1 MPPTLYNSLFMAGH
15 EVRWFKEL
23 ESTNDY
29 IVNLARD
36 SDTEVDRD
44 RLAGLVVV
52 SDYQSKGRGRMDREW
67 LAPPGRC
74 LLMSILVPATTIP
87 DNPFL
92 IVSAVSLAVVEACME
107 TVSLHVDIAWPNDLY
122 VGGKKLG
129 GILTEIVGG
138 LPYLVVGIGLNVT
151 WPAIAGDGVIEG
163 ASAASDQLEGESTL
177 HSTNT
182 ATSIL
187 LESEE
192 LVDRRYLLER
202 ILVWMDRHL
211 EEATMPNGIA
221 DLLKEYRERCIT
233 VGKCVSVSLVGGR
246 VVEGTAIAID
256 SNGRLNVE
264 SGSGVEVFS
273 SGDVRI
279 IR

>member
-1 MPPTLYNSLFMAGH
+1 MAGH